1 MTLRLKPA
9 HALAAGLVLALA
21 GWLLS
26 GQLGAGNP
34 PPGSAT
40 GGGSEP
46 AAREPPSVRIRSIA
60 AEPVTR
66 EIVINGKTAP
76 ARTVT
81 LRAETSGRVI
91 GLGPERGVPVRTG
104 EFLVRLDPRERQ
116 AMVDQARAS
125 LAMREIEHDAA
136 RKLGR
141 KGFQA
146 DTKVAEAKANLEAAR
161 AALEHSRIELAHTE
175 IQAPFD
181 GVLEERPVEIGD
193 FVDIG
198 DPVATVIEQDPFLIT
213 GEVAETEIAKL
224 RPGMAG
230 SARVVT
236 GETVE
241 GRLRYVGSRADPG
254 TRTLRVELEVPNP
267 GGRFVAGVSAELR
280 IVYAR
285 VAAHRISP
293 GLLTLDDDGEI
304 GIKAVDAEDVVVFH
318 PATVVRAGRDVVWL
332 ADLPERLRLITVG
345 QGFVRAG
352 DRVRPVPEAAVDGRD
367 APAPE
372 TPS

>member
-1 MTLRLKPA
+1 MRLKPA
-9 HALAAGLVLALA
+9 HAIAAGLVLALT

-26 GQLGAGNP
+26 GQLGGGTQP
-34 PPGSAT
+34 PRSGTDGASEAT
-40 GGGSEP
+40 PRELP
-46 AAREPPSVRIRSIA
+46 AVRIRSVV
-60 AEPVTR
+60 AEPITR

-91 GLGPERGVPVRTG
+91 GLGSERGALVAAG
-104 EFLVRLDPRERQ
+104 ELLVRLDPRERR

-136 RKLGR
+136 QKLGR

-146 DTKVAEAKANLEAAR
+146 ETKVAEAKANLEAAQ
-161 AALEHSRIELAHTE
+161 AALEHSQIELAHTE
-175 IQAPFD
+175 IEAPFD

-198 DPVATVIEQDPFLIT
+198 DPVATVIEQDPFLVT
-213 GEVAETEIAKL
+213 GEIAETEIARL

-230 SARVVT
+230 SARLVT
-236 GETVE
+236 GQTVE

-254 TRTLRVELEVPNP
+254 TRTFRVELEVPNP
-267 GGRFVAGVSAELR
+267 SGRFVAGVSAELR
-280 IVYAR
+280 IAYDR

-293 GLLTLDDDGEI
+293 GLLTLNDEGEV
-304 GIKAVDAEDVVVFH
+304 GVKAVDADDVVVFH
-318 PATVVRAGRDVVWL
+318 PATVVRAGPDAVWL

-352 DRVRPVPEAAVDGRD
+352 DRVRPVPEAAIDERRAGR
-367 APAPE
+367 AE